1 MLIRK
6 NSFKL
11 KRFIV
16 DYTAI
21 KIYTTAT
28 AEYRAG
34 LVKIL
39 QRLSRVLKDSSKRRS
54 FRNPFFCLRAFF
66 RIDPQ
71 LYSFNIHLYAK
82 N

>member
-11 KRFIV
+11 KRFIG

-39 QRLSRVLKDSSKRRS
+39 QRLSRVLKDSCKRRS
-54 FRNPFFCLRAFF
+54 
-66 RIDPQ
+66 
-71 LYSFNIHLYAK
+71 Y
-82 N
+82 